1 MCNPAKRAVSSVRS
15 RPDRWVR
22 GRSSGDFRRTRP
34 AARRMAIRS
43 GTLGPRAVLPEERP
57 GDPRLAAPG
66 QGGGRDGR
74 GPRGPRVRDH
84 NRVAFR
90 GGDRALHVR
99 GRSHAGD
106 PVSTPPHGERERGL
120 RAPAACG
127 RRGLGSAGAA
137 RGRAEGGEPIARPP
151 VREILVRAFPLA
163 LFAALSE
170 WIVIDL
176 VRYAPLEGWG
186 IGGVAPAGAPV
197 APLPGAWGGGPPP
210 APRGPGGLASN
221 TFGRGAGGGGWGGRS
236 RR

>member
-106 PVSTPPHGERERGL
+106 RVSAPPHGERERGL

-137 RGRAEGGEPIARPP
+137 RGRAEGGGPIARPP
-151 VREILVRAFPLA
+151 GGEILVRAFPLA
-163 LFAALSE
+163 LLAALSE
-170 WIVIDL
+170 GVVTDPAP
-176 VRYAPLEGWG
+176 YAPLGG
-186 IGGVAPAGAPV
+186 GGVAGGSPAGGALHR
-197 APLPGAWGGGPPP
+197 LPALR
-210 APRGPGGLASN
+210 RG
-221 TFGRGAGGGGWGGRS
+221 
-236 RR
+236 